1 MEVILRERIEK
12 LGDRGDVVEVKA
24 GYARNFLLP
33 NRKAVLASP
42 YNVRQVEQE
51 KTAAVR
57 REAIEKNEAEL
68 LAQQVSQVTLQ
79 FTRKV
84 GEHEVLYGSV
94 TAVEIAEALVE
105 KGFEIDKRKIELEE
119 SIKSLG
125 HHDVAIKLHRE
136 VTAVFKLEVLKEE

>member
-12 LGDRGDVVEVKA
+12 LGDRGDMVKVKA

-33 NRKAVLASP
+33 KRKAVLASP

-51 KTAAVR
+51 KAAAVR

-94 TAVEIAEALVE
+94 TAVEIAEALAE
-105 KGFEIDKRKIELEE
+105 KGFKIDRRKIELEE

-125 HHDVAIKLHRE
+125 QHDVAIRLHRE

>member
-12 LGDRGDVVEVKA
+12 LGDRGDMVKVKA

-33 NRKAVLASP
+33 KRKAVLASP

-51 KTAAVR
+51 KAAAVR

-94 TAVEIAEALVE
+94 TAVEIAEALAE
-105 KGFEIDKRKIELEE
+105 KGFKIDRRKIELEE
-119 SIKSLG
+119 SIRSLG
-125 HHDVAIKLHRE
+125 QHDVAIRLHRE

>member
-57 REAIEKNEAEL
+57 LEAIEKNEAEL

-94 TAVEIAEALVE
+94 TAVEIAGALAE
-105 KGFEIDKRKIELEE
+105 KGFEIDRRKIELEE

-125 HHDVAIKLHRE
+125 QHDVAIRLHRE

>member
-12 LGDRGDVVEVKA
+12 LGDRGDMVKVKA

-33 NRKAVLASP
+33 KRKAVLASP

-51 KTAAVR
+51 KAAAVR

>member
-12 LGDRGDVVEVKA
+12 LGDRGDVVKVKA

-33 NRKAVLASP
+33 SRKAVLASP

-51 KTAAVR
+51 KAAAVR
-57 REAIEKNEAEL
+57 REAIEQNEAEL
-68 LAQQVSQVTLQ
+68 LAQQVSQVMLQ

-94 TAVEIAEALVE
+94 TALEIADALAE
-105 KGFEIDKRKIELEE
+105 RGFEIDRRKIELEE

-125 HHDVAIKLHRE
+125 QHDVAIKLHRE
-136 VTAVFKLEVLKEE
+136 VTAVFKVEVLKEE

>member
-57 REAIEKNEAEL
+57 LEAIEKNEAEL

-125 HHDVAIKLHRE
+125 QHDVAIRLHRE

>member
-94 TAVEIAEALVE
+94 TAVEIAEALAE
-105 KGFEIDKRKIELEE
+105 KGFKIDRRKIELEE

-125 HHDVAIKLHRE
+125 QHDVAIRLHRE